1 MHAFA
6 SHRETALPSTT
17 SLRALLAEQGGRR
30 RILEALEERLGSTLG
45 MDDDD
50 QLLRRADALLEERR
64 FDGRLL

>member
-6 SHRETALPSTT
+6 SHREPALPTTT

-30 RILEALEERLGSTLG
+30 RILEALEERLGSTLD
-45 MDDDD
+45 MDDD

-64 FDGRLL
+64 FDLA